1 MNKISVLFVCLG
13 NICRSPTAHAVFQ
26 SMVDSEGLS
35 QQIAVDSAGTGD
47 WHLGHAPDRRTS
59 LVAADRG
66 YDMSELRSRLV
77 ETEDFNQF
85 DYIIAMDSDNLSN
98 LHAMCP
104 DSYSGQLGLFLDYSQ
119 QNEQTEVPDP
129 YYGGDNGFA
138 LVLDLVEEASAGLLA
153 HIRGISPELGN
164 SPEPDNSPEREN
176 HPELPPL

>member
-13 NICRSPTAHAVFQ
+13 NICRSPTAHAVFE

-35 QQIAVDSAGTGD
+35 QQIIVDSAGTGD
-47 WHLGHAPDRRTS
+47 WHLGHAPDQRTS
-59 LVAADRG
+59 AVAAERG

-77 ETEDFNQF
+77 EAEDFNQF

-98 LHAMCP
+98 LHAMRP
-104 DSYSGQLGLFLDYSQ
+104 ESYNGQLGLFLDYSQ

-138 LVLDLVEEASAGLLA
+138 LVLDLVEEASTGLLA
-153 HIRGISPELGN
+153 HIRGNSPELN
-164 SPEPDNSPEREN
+164 DSPELDNSPES
-176 HPELPPL
+176 PSL